1 MGGHTTVIGFPGLQ
15 VDLKRKQTGY
25 CFLKYHVAQFH
36 AVLHI
41 DCEQSHTIIA
51 VSRSNLVF
59 HLKPP
64 LHQCTVV
71 LYIITIHWY

>member
-1 MGGHTTVIGFPGLQ
+1 MGRHTTVIGFPGLQ

-25 CFLKYHVAQFH
+25 CFLKYHVAQIH

-51 VSRSNLVF
+51 VQDLTLYFTLNFHYTNVLV
-59 HLKPP
+59 
-64 LHQCTVV
+64 CC
-71 LYIITIHWY
+71 I